1 MAYPPLVITRPCR
14 VLAVLCCVVN
24 VRVVLCCKHVMSG
37 RVVNASCRV
46 KRGSEGGEWVVVWW
60 VRTKDTFPTRF

>member
-1 MAYPPLVITRPCR
+1 
-14 VLAVLCCVVN
+14 